1 MLKLFG
7 RYIKKSMPEFIGNI
21 FFLLCQII
29 ILTAYL
35 MPEMKDII
43 DKGVGRND
51 MDYIIHSGIRMLLLT
66 AAVGACTVAA
76 SYFSAKVT
84 AAVTCRAREDCYDKV
99 LSLSAQDYNH
109 FGGSTLLTRTMADGV
124 QIQLL
129 LINILRTSMMVPI
142 VIVCMLVLISR
153 INMPIFFILAGVFAV
168 TVLLLVFMGAR
179 TKPIFEKL
187 QECVDS
193 INLLMH
199 EKLTGVRA
207 IRAFGNQK
215 LEEDK
220 MDGVDDEA
228 YHKALRANKH
238 INFLAPGSLVIMNWA
253 VALIYFVGTNQLKA
267 GLVSISDLLL
277 IFQYLA
283 YFIGSLA
290 VVPVLV
296 NLVPK
301 TSVSCRRI
309 NELLDYEANVTNS
322 GQAAADG
329 INEGRIEFD
338 GVCFGYSG
346 TKDVISDMT
355 FTAQPGRTTAFIGV
369 TGSGKSTVMNLIGRL
384 YQLGAGTIKID
395 GRDINDYDM
404 EYLRRNISYGTQT
417 PMVFQDTVR
426 NNITAYDGTC
436 TEERIRAACE
446 ASCFS
451 EVLEGLHDGLDT
463 VMSQGGM
470 NISGGQRQRLS
481 LARTVA
487 KDARIYIFDDTFS
500 ALDAKTEAAARA
512 NIKKMLSDRTVL
524 MVAQR
529 ISTIIDADR
538 IIVLDDGRIAG
549 QGTHEEL
556 LASCREYQEIYKTQC
571 YMEKEEV

>member
-1 MLKLFG
+1 
-7 RYIKKSMPEFIGNI
+7 MPEFIGNI
-21 FFLLCQII
+21 FFLMCQII
-29 ILTAYL
+29 ILTVYL
-35 MPEMKDII
+35 MPGMKSII

-51 MDYIIHSGIRMLLLT
+51 IDYIINSGIRMLLLT
-66 AAVGACTVAA
+66 AAVGACTIAA

-84 AAVTCRAREDCYDKV
+84 AAATCMAREDCYDKV
-99 LSLSAQDYNH
+99 LSLSSQDYNH

-142 VIVCMLVLISR
+142 IIVCMLVLISR
-153 INMPIFFILAGVFAV
+153 INLPIFFILTGVFAV
-168 TVLLLVFMGAR
+168 TVFLLVFMGAR

-193 INLLMH
+193 INLPMQ

-228 YHKALRANKH
+228 YHKALRANKN
-238 INFLAPGSLVIMNWA
+238 INFLAPCSLVIMNWT
-253 VALIYFVGTNQLKA
+253 VALIYFIGTNQLKA

-296 NLVPK
+296 NLIPK
-301 TSVSCRRI
+301 ASVSCRRI
-309 NELLDYEANVTNS
+309 NELLDYEPTVTNS
-322 GQAAADG
+322 DEAVTDG
-329 INEGRIEFD
+329 IDEGRIEFD
-338 GVCFGYSG
+338 GASFGYSG
-346 TKDVISDMT
+346 TKDVISNIT

-369 TGSGKSTVMNLIGRL
+369 TGSGKSTVMNLIDRL
-384 YQLGAGTIKID
+384 YQLGAGSIKID
-395 GRDINDYDM
+395 GRNIDDYDM

-426 NNITAYDGTC
+426 NNITAYDGAC
-436 TEERIRAACE
+436 TEERIREACE

-451 EVLEGLHDGLDT
+451 EVLEGMYDGLDT

-481 LARTVA
+481 LARTAA

-512 NIKKMLSDRTVL
+512 NIKKMLSGRTVL

-529 ISTIIDADR
+529 ISTIKDADR

-571 YMEKEEV
+571 YVEKEEV